1 MLEGITVLSENTV
14 SPLWLGIALIIIGV
28 LAIFLGVMLIII
40 ALSTRDYGVCAIPF
54 AICIVGL
61 AGLIAG
67 VMQCCEKPEVEYKVT
82 IDDTVNFKEF
92 NNRYTIIDQDGDI
105 YTIIEKENKQR

>member
-14 SPLWLGIALIIIGV
+14 SLLGHGVILIVLGALAILAGV
-28 LAIFLGVMLIII
+28 LVII
-40 ALSTRDYGVCAIPF
+40 AALNIHYYSLCCVSLVLF
-54 AICIVGL
+54 IVGL
-61 AGLIAG
+61 AIIAQG
-67 VMQCCEKPEVEYKVT
+67 RIEYTKKPTIEYKVT

-105 YTIIEKENKQR
+105 YTIIEKENK